1 MEGSRRYYL
10 MKLEDMSCHF
20 PGLGRNGEKRI
31 HVVRKE
37 SEFSSNRAA
46 RSLHLPRKSRGLA
59 QTVPGAQGRELCF
72 IAPPVKPAA
81 AGLLPLR
88 LRGSCL
94 EAVLLRRPGK
104 CHARDF
110 WSGHTVDKISFSRR
124 HSYTNRVRQSPG
136 YFQLPGGPR

>member
-1 MEGSRRYYL
+1 

-20 PGLGRNGEKRI
+20 PGLGRNGKKRI

-37 SEFSSNRAA
+37 AEFSSNRAA
-46 RSLHLPRKSRGLA
+46 RSLHLRRKSRGLA

-94 EAVLLRRPGK
+94 EAVLLTRPGK

-110 WSGHTVDKISFSRR
+110 WSGHTVDNLLFKETLT
-124 HSYTNRVRQSPG
+124 HEQGTPEPWVLPAPG
-136 YFQLPGGPR
+136 RPEIGFW

>member
-1 MEGSRRYYL
+1 MEGSRRSYL
-10 MKLEDMSCHF
+10 MKLEDRCCHF

-31 HVVRKE
+31 LVVRKE
-37 SEFSSNRAA
+37 SEFSNRAA
-46 RSLHLPRKSRGLA
+46 RSRHLHKGSRGLA

-94 EAVLLRRPGK
+94 EAVLLRRPEK
-104 CHARDF
+104 RHARDSC
-110 WSGHTVDKISFSRR
+110 SGHTVDKSSFSRR
-124 HSYTNRVRQSPG
+124 HSHTPKVRQSPG
-136 YFQLPGGPR
+136 YLQLPGGPK